1 MKLLRFGL
9 ISLVC
14 AGTGV
19 AGVDPDF
26 LRPSSNYST
35 VANEVVNA
43 HNAVRSKVGVPPLA
57 WSDELAG
64 VAQKWAERLL
74 ATDAFQ
80 HSNNDYGE
88 NLYRING
95 PGASSTPTEVVH
107 AWAAEYVYYRY
118 ANNSCTGICGHYTQ
132 VVWKDTKAVG
142 CGSARDAEHEVW
154 VCNYA
159 PYGNIVGERPY

>member
-1 MKLLRFGL
+1 VKFLRFAL

-26 LRPSSNYST
+26 SRPTSTYSV

-64 VAQKWAERLL
+64 VAQRWAQKLL
-74 ATDAFQ
+74 AADAFE

-95 PGASSTPTEVVH
+95 PGASSTPMEVVN
-107 AWAAEYVYYRY
+107 AWAAEHVYYRY